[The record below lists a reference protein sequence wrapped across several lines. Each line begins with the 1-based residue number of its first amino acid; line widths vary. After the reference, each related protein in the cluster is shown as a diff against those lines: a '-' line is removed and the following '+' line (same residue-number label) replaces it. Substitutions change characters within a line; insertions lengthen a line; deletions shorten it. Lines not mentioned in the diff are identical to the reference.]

1 MRITS
6 NFVQV
11 GELLRIFCADLE
23 EQIHKRKYF
32 YKSASLVHEGM
43 IVVNNSGLTGDP
55 TSASVE
61 IDRRML
67 DFCVGLDTEF
77 SEIVEG
83 SHLYFPK
90 TKFEQ
95 VLSLLFVCIYSQH
108 AGDLHH
114 SQY

>member
-1 MRITS
+1 MRIS
-6 NFVQV
+6 PNFVQV
-11 GELLRIFCADLE
+11 GELLRIFCTDLE

-55 TSASVE
+55 TSATVE

-95 VLSLLFVCIYSQH
+95 VLS
-108 AGDLHH
+108 
-114 SQY
+114 

>member
-1 MRITS
+1 MRIGA
-6 NFVQV
+6 NYVQV

-23 EQIHKRKYF
+23 EQINHRKYF
-32 YKSASLVHEGM
+32 YKSATLVHEGM

-55 TSASVE
+55 TSATVE

-95 VLSLLFVCIYSQH
+95 VLFNMFHAELLLFTLS
-108 AGDLHH
+108 H
-114 SQY
+114 SIR